1 MSDID
6 LQKTSQAPQPRKLS
20 TEKRPSVKTIRALSR
35 GVQVL
40 RLLQNSGGMSLN
52 DLHRV
57 TGLPKA
63 TLLRILVTL
72 EGEGMI
78 WQRIVDN
85 AYLASH
91 VLQKSLTRAEEE
103 IRLAELASPLLEKM
117 TQTIRWPSI
126 LAVPRL
132 THMEVIEATA
142 PRSYFHHIELGPV
155 GFQVNMLLSATGR
168 AYLAFCPTEER
179 DATLDRLRHSM
190 RSGDKMAR
198 DSKWVGEII
207 SMTRQRG
214 YAVRDPRFGGN
225 FDLTRRHYDDGRDSL
240 AVPVFN
246 GRRVA
251 ACINITWIRRVT
263 SQADIVAKY
272 LGEVKTIART
282 LGQQISGE
290 SGSGS

>member
-1 MSDID
+1 M
-6 LQKTSQAPQPRKLS
+6 LEKPTQYRQTAPDQTKAGS
-20 TEKRPSVKTIRALSR
+20 GKRSSVKSIRALSR

-40 RLLQNSGGMSLN
+40 KLLQNSGGMSLN

-63 TLLRILVTL
+63 TILRILVTL
-72 EGEGMI
+72 ESEGMI

-91 VLQKSLTRAEEE
+91 MLQKSLSRTEEE
-103 IRLAELASPLLEKM
+103 ARLAELASPLLDRL
-117 TQTIRWPSI
+117 TQSIRWPSI

-168 AYLAFCPTEER
+168 AYLAFCPEEER
-179 DATLDRLRHSM
+179 DAMLDRLRHSQ

-207 SMTRQRG
+207 SVTRQRG

-246 GRRVA
+246 GRKVA
-251 ACINITWIRRVT
+251 ACVNLTWIRRVT
-263 SQADIVAKY
+263 TRAEIVENY
-272 LGEVKTIART
+272 LGQIREVSRE
-282 LGQQISGE
+282 LGQQLSGRIE
-290 SGSGS
+290 HRS